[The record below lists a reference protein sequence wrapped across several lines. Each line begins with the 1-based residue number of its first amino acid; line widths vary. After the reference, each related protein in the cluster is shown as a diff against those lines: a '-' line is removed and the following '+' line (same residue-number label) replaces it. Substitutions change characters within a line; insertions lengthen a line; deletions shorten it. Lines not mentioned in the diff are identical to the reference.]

1 MKIKEKD
8 LLVTLIW
15 ISAALPFAT
24 ISTLENSI
32 LRTIIGIPIV
42 LFIPGYLLTTVL
54 FPKRYDLEIVGRI
67 ALSFGLSIVV
77 VSFLGLILNFTL
89 GLKLFPMIIILYVYA
104 ITMILFT
111 IYRRE
116 KLPENERTSISFHKI
131 IGDISPKNRM
141 DGVLTGI
148 LIFTII
154 LAIGMSYMAIV
165 VPKVGEAFTEFY
177 ILDDSGKTGNY
188 STNLKIDNIAT
199 YMIGVTNHEYDTTN
213 YRIDVVVGQ
222 DLLTSRYLIL
232 NRDEIWED
240 NVTFMLDKEG
250 TNMKLEF
257 LLFKNDL
264 TEPYRK
270 LYLKVDAEK

>member
-1 MKIKEKD
+1 MKIKDKD
-8 LLVTLIW
+8 LLIILMW

-89 GLKLFPMIIILYVYA
+89 GLKLFPMLIILYVYV
-104 ITMILFT
+104 IMMILFT

-116 KLPENERTSISFHKI
+116 RLPENERISISFHKI
-131 IGDISPKNRM
+131 ISDISPRNRT
-141 DGVLTGI
+141 DGVITGI

-177 ILDDSGKTGNY
+177 ILDNSGKTGNY
-188 STNLKIDNIAT
+188 STNLKVDNIAT

-213 YRIDVVVGQ
+213 YRIDVVIGQ

-257 LLFKNDL
+257 LLFKSDL

-270 LYLKVDAEK
+270 LYLKVDVEK